1 MPQRYWSRIALGIA
15 PYRSLRSASPY
26 VLLAVILVLSMIAGH
41 AAAATANAPVA
52 GTDPATV
59 NVVTAMVQAEKR
71 ARHDRTFFRYTSE
84 ERSSRT
90 GGHLWRENVV
100 ETPAGLLRRLIAV
113 DGQPLSQ
120 DRAAAEDRRIAA
132 LVGHPDTLR
141 ALNADRRAD
150 EERVGR
156 ILDILPKAFIW
167 TTDGMEGDCA
177 RISYRPNPD
186 FTPSSYEERIV
197 HGMAGTLLIRMPSTR
212 LCAIDGHVVDRIT
225 FGYGLLG
232 HIEKDSHFSVTRV
245 PVTLT
250 DWKNSVIDVH
260 VDGKVLLLKSISR
273 DEKARHMN
281 PQPLPTNLTL
291 AQAAVLTRP

>member
-1 MPQRYWSRIALGIA
+1 MPQRYWSRIAR
-15 PYRSLRSASPY
+15 YRFLRSAWLP
-26 VLLAVILVLSMIAGH
+26 VLLAAILVLRGIGGN
-41 AAAATANAPVA
+41 AAAATASAPVA
-52 GTDPATV
+52 GTDRATV

-71 ARHDRTFFRYTSE
+71 ARHDRTYFRYTSE

-90 GGHLWRENVV
+90 GGHLWREYVV
-100 ETPAGLLRRLIAV
+100 ETPEGLLRRLVAV
-113 DGQPLSQ
+113 DGQPLSES
-120 DRAAAEDRRIAA
+120 RAAAEDRRIAA

-141 ALNADRRAD
+141 ALNADRHSD

-167 TTDGMEGDCA
+167 TTDGMQGDCA

-197 HGMAGTLLIRMPSTR
+197 HGMAGTLLIRMPTTR

-260 VDGKVLLLKSISR
+260 LDGKILLLKSISR

-281 PQPLPTNLTL
+281 AQALPPNLTL
-291 AQAAVLTRP
+291 AQAAALIKP

>member
-1 MPQRYWSRIALGIA
+1 MPQRYCSRIKTRIA
-15 PYRSLRSASPY
+15 THRYFRSASLR
-26 VLLAVILVLSMIAGH
+26 VLPLVMLVLSMTAGG
-41 AAAATANAPVA
+41 AAAGPANGSAA
-52 GTDPATV
+52 ASNSSTV
-59 NVVTAMVQAEKR
+59 NVVTAMVQAEKQ

-100 ETPAGLLRRLIAV
+100 ETPEGLLRRLIAV
-113 DGQPLSQ
+113 DGQPLSP
-120 DRAAAEDRRIAA
+120 DRAAAEERRIAA

-156 ILDILPKAFIW
+156 ILDILPKAFLW
-167 TTDGMEGDCA
+167 SSDGMQGDCA

-197 HGMAGTLLIRMPSTR
+197 HGMAGTLLIRMPATR

-260 VDGKVLLLKSISR
+260 VDGKILLLKSISH
-273 DEKARHMN
+273 DEKTFHMN
-281 PQPLPTNLTL
+281 TQPLPPNLTL
-291 AQAAVLTRP
+291 TQAAALPKP

>member
-1 MPQRYWSRIALGIA
+1 MPQRYCSKIR
-15 PYRSLRSASPY
+15 PSTCFRSASLR
-26 VLLAVILVLSMIAGH
+26 VLLVAIFVLSMIAGN
-41 AAAATANAPVA
+41 AMAATANAA
-52 GTDPATV
+52 SAATDPATV
-59 NVVTAMVQAEKR
+59 NVVTAMVQAEKK

-100 ETPAGLLRRLIAV
+100 ETPDGLLRRLIAI

-120 DRAAAEDRRIAA
+120 DRAAAEDRRVAA

-141 ALNADRRAD
+141 ALNADRRSD

-167 TTDGMEGDCA
+167 TTDGMQGDCA

-186 FTPSSYEERIV
+186 FMPSSYEERIV

-212 LCAIDGHVVDRIT
+212 LCGIDGHVVDRIT

-232 HIEKDSHFSVTRV
+232 HIEKDSRFSVTRV

-250 DWKNSVIDVH
+250 DWKNSVINVH

-273 DEKARHMN
+273 DEQARHMN
-281 PQPLPTNLTL
+281 AQPLPPNLTL
-291 AQAAVLTRP
+291 AQAAALTKP

>member
-1 MPQRYWSRIALGIA
+1 MLRI
-15 PYRSLRSASPY
+15 
-26 VLLAVILVLSMIAGH
+26 LLAMGLVAGVVSGN
-41 AAAATANAPVA
+41 AVAATSSAPTA
-52 GTDPATV
+52 GTDPAPV
-59 NVVTAMVQAEKR
+59 SVVTAMVQAEKR

-100 ETPAGLLRRLIAV
+100 ETPEGMIRRLVAV
-113 DGQPLSQ
+113 DGQPLSK

-141 ALNADRRAD
+141 ALNADRRSD

-156 ILDILPKAFIW
+156 ILDILPKAFLW
-167 TTDGMEGDCA
+167 TNDGMQGDCA

-186 FTPSSYEERIV
+186 FTPSTYEERII
-197 HGMAGTLLIRMPSTR
+197 HGMAGTLLIRLPSTR
-212 LCAIDGHVVDRIT
+212 LCAIDGHVVDRIS

-250 DWKNSVIDVH
+250 DWKNSDIEVH
-260 VDGKVLLLKSISR
+260 VDGKILLMKSISR

-281 PQPLPTNLTL
+281 AQPLPPNLTL
-291 AQAAVLTRP
+291 AQAAALSEP

>member
-1 MPQRYWSRIALGIA
+1 
-15 PYRSLRSASPY
+15 
-26 VLLAVILVLSMIAGH
+26 
-41 AAAATANAPVA
+41 
-52 GTDPATV
+52 
-59 NVVTAMVQAEKR
+59 MVQAEKR

-100 ETPAGLLRRLIAV
+100 ETPDGLLRRLVAV
-113 DGQPLSQ
+113 DGQPLSP
-120 DRAAAEDRRIAA
+120 DRAAAEERRIAA

-167 TTDGMEGDCA
+167 TTDGMQGDCA
-177 RISYRPNPD
+177 RISYKPNPD

-197 HGMAGTLLIRMPSTR
+197 HGIAGTLFIRILSTR
-212 LCAIDGHVVDRIT
+212 LCGIDGHVVDRIT

-245 PVTLT
+245 PVSPT

-260 VDGKVLLLKSISR
+260 VDGKILLLKSISR

-291 AQAAVLTRP
+291 AQAAVLTKP

>member
-1 MPQRYWSRIALGIA
+1 MLRI
-15 PYRSLRSASPY
+15 
-26 VLLAVILVLSMIAGH
+26 LLAMGLVAGV
-41 AAAATANAPVA
+41 ASGNAVAATSSAPTA
-52 GTDPATV
+52 GTDPAPV
-59 NVVTAMVQAEKR
+59 SVVTAMVQAEKR
-71 ARHDRTFFRYTSE
+71 ARHDRTFFRYMSE

-100 ETPAGLLRRLIAV
+100 ETPEGMIRRLVAV
-113 DGQPLSQ
+113 DGQPLSK

-141 ALNADRRAD
+141 ALNADRRSD

-156 ILDILPKAFIW
+156 ILDILPKAFLW
-167 TTDGMEGDCA
+167 TNDGMQGDCA

-186 FTPSSYEERIV
+186 FTPSTYEERII
-197 HGMAGTLLIRMPSTR
+197 HGMAGTLLIRLPSTR
-212 LCAIDGHVVDRIT
+212 LCAIDGHVVDRIS

-250 DWKNSVIDVH
+250 DWKNSDIEVH
-260 VDGKVLLLKSISR
+260 VDGKILLMKSISR

-281 PQPLPTNLTL
+281 AQPLPPNLTL
-291 AQAAVLTRP
+291 AQAAALSEP

>member
-1 MPQRYWSRIALGIA
+1 MA
-15 PYRSLRSASPY
+15 PCRCLRSMSLR
-26 VLLAVILVLSMIAGH
+26 VLLAAILVLIVSPGDAL
-41 AAAATANAPVA
+41 AAPANAPAAAT
-52 GTDPATV
+52 DPAPV

-100 ETPAGLLRRLIAV
+100 ETPDGLLRRLVAV
-113 DGQPLSQ
+113 DGQPLSP
-120 DRAAAEDRRIAA
+120 DRAAAEERRIAA

-156 ILDILPKAFIW
+156 ILDILPKAFLW
-167 TTDGMEGDCA
+167 TTDGMQGDCA

-186 FTPSSYEERIV
+186 FTPSTYEERIV
-197 HGMAGTLLIRMPSTR
+197 HGIAGTLFIRILSTR
-212 LCAIDGHVVDRIT
+212 LCGIDGHVVDRIS

-245 PVTLT
+245 PVSPT

-260 VDGKVLLLKSISR
+260 VDGKILLLKSISR

-291 AQAAVLTRP
+291 AQAAVLTKP

>member
-1 MPQRYWSRIALGIA
+1 MPQRYCSRITT
-15 PYRSLRSASPY
+15 YRFVRSAKLR
-26 VLLAVILVLSMIAGH
+26 VLLAIGLVAGVVSGN
-41 AAAATANAPVA
+41 AVAATSSAPTA
-52 GTDPATV
+52 GTDPAPV
-59 NVVTAMVQAEKR
+59 SVVTAMVQAEKR

-100 ETPAGLLRRLIAV
+100 ETPEGMIRRLVAV
-113 DGQPLSQ
+113 DGQPLSK

-141 ALNADRRAD
+141 ALNADRRSD

-156 ILDILPKAFIW
+156 ILDILPKAFLW
-167 TTDGMEGDCA
+167 TNDGMQGDCA

-186 FTPSSYEERIV
+186 FTPSTYEERII
-197 HGMAGTLLIRMPSTR
+197 HGMAGTLLIRLPSTR
-212 LCAIDGHVVDRIT
+212 LCAIDGHVVDRIS

-250 DWKNSVIDVH
+250 DWKNSDIEVH
-260 VDGKVLLLKSISR
+260 VDGKILLMKSISR
-273 DEKARHMN
+273 DEKARHIN
-281 PQPLPTNLTL
+281 AQPLPPNLTL
-291 AQAAVLTRP
+291 AQAAALSKP